1 MRKEKTVKSGRCARV
16 TGATAMPPK
25 KARAVS
31 SESDG
36 AADDQDHLALRL
48 I

>member
-1 MRKEKTVKSGRCARV
+1 MREEKPVKSYRCTRV
-16 TGATAMPPK
+16 TGATAMPYQT
-25 KARAVS
+25 RAVS

>member
-1 MRKEKTVKSGRCARV
+1 MREEKTVKSGRCARV

-25 KARAVS
+25 MARAVS